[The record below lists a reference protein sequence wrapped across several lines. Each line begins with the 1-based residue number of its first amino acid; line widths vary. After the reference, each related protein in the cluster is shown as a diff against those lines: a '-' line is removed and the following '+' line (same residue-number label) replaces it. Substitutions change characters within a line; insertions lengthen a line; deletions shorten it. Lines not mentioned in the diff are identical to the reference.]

1 MHMRRSFA
9 TVGLLASLLLGQVS
23 VHAGPALDG
32 PATLPP
38 PPGGLLPLPPM
49 TLAARTAIQPAAA
62 PLSNAPLPYARLTEY
77 PVPTAGAV
85 PNVLTL
91 GPNGN
96 IWFTE
101 YNAGKVAQAAPG
113 GLVTEYMP
121 PSSTTLAGI
130 VNGPDGRLWFAEESA
145 NSVGRLALLDT
156 FAEFPAPVASSEP
169 LGITRGPDGNLWL
182 TQQEC
187 CVAPSG
193 QIAKITTGGLITEYT
208 LPRAGAEPQNIVTG
222 PDGSLWF
229 TEFGLNAIGRITLA
243 GAVTEFPVSGGPD
256 GIARGRD
263 GALWFTEYLGGKI
276 GRLSTSGILTEY
288 PIPNAASGPIGITS
302 GPDGALYFAEYGG
315 NSIGRITTAGTFAE
329 YRLPTANAGP
339 ASLAFRGDALW
350 FSESNVDRIG
360 VLRSD
365 S

>member
-222 PDGSLWF
+222 P
-229 TEFGLNAIGRITLA
+229 T
-243 GAVTEFPVSGGPD
+243 
-256 GIARGRD
+256 
-263 GALWFTEYLGGKI
+263 
-276 GRLSTSGILTEY
+276 
-288 PIPNAASGPIGITS
+288 AASGSPSS
-302 GPDGALYFAEYGG
+302 G
-315 NSIGRITTAGTFAE
+315 
-329 YRLPTANAGP
+329 
-339 ASLAFRGDALW
+339 
-350 FSESNVDRIG
+350 
-360 VLRSD
+360 
-365 S
+365 